1 MKFTGI
7 LFIIA
12 VSIMRSALGADE
24 GVIVYK
30 NEFYDDINRISAEEL
45 SSKMYS
51 IDGKIVKI
59 DFPIDNPKQI
69 SKDFFSL
76 NGGSSSHRYVVHIP
90 SEIGQKYFSGKG
102 SRPPSVL
109 FAKVKVTTL
118 VNAFGGESQGALLVG
133 LGTSVKQ
140 TTGGKYIISW

>member
-69 SKDFFSL
+69 SKEFFSL